1 MRDTPKTAAAGPPAA
16 IASGAAVAVATM
28 AHDVIMTP
36 MDVCKQR
43 LQLGYHRNSV
53 IDCACAIMRA
63 EGPRAFMISYPVTLG
78 MNVPYALVMGTS
90 NELLRRRINPTGEH
104 SLSTYLLA
112 GAGAGSLA
120 AAVTNPLDVI
130 KTRLQTQRCQTQPA
144 AAVGTCPT
152 PIRRLAYTGVLQ
164 TCAAIWREDGVRGFA
179 RGAQARVLV
188 HAPSVAI
195 CWTTYEAGKHLLGK
209 LGLV

>member
-1 MRDTPKTAAAGPPAA
+1 
-16 IASGAAVAVATM
+16 M

-112 GAGAGSLA
+112 GAGAGSSL
-120 AAVTNPLDVI
+120 NPGHSF
-130 KTRLQTQRCQTQPA
+130 QRIICHIIA
-144 AAVGTCPT
+144 
-152 PIRRLAYTGVLQ
+152 IFYT
-164 TCAAIWREDGVRGFA
+164 FF
-179 RGAQARVLV
+179 
-188 HAPSVAI
+188 P
-195 CWTTYEAGKHLLGK
+195 
-209 LGLV
+209 

>member
-1 MRDTPKTAAAGPPAA
+1 
-16 IASGAAVAVATM
+16 
-28 AHDVIMTP
+28 
-36 MDVCKQR
+36 
-43 LQLGYHRNSV
+43 
-53 IDCACAIMRA
+53 MRA

-130 KTRLQTQRCQTQPA
+130 KTRLQTQRCQT
-144 AAVGTCPT
+144 
-152 PIRRLAYTGVLQ
+152 
-164 TCAAIWREDGVRGFA
+164 
-179 RGAQARVLV
+179 
-188 HAPSVAI
+188 
-195 CWTTYEAGKHLLGK
+195 
-209 LGLV
+209 